1 MNKYV
6 KFDAGFEALVKR
18 VVDAAFEVHKTLG
31 PGYQEKLYEEALAVE
46 LALRKIPFVRQVVI
60 PVVYKGQ
67 SVGEGRIDILV
78 DGRLIVELKAVSK
91 LLPLHTAQCISY
103 LKATRNHLALLINFN
118 SALFK
123 YGIRR
128 VVYTKDLAS

>member
-1 MNKYV
+1 MV
-6 KFDAGFEALVKR
+6 KQ
-18 VVDAAFEVHKTLG
+18 VVDAAFEVHRTLG
-31 PGYQEKLYEEALAVE
+31 PGYQEKVYEEALAVE
-46 LALRKIPFVRQVVI
+46 LTLRKLLFVRQVVI

-67 SVGEGRIDILV
+67 SVGEGRVDMLV

-103 LKATRNHLALLINFN
+103 LKATRNPLALLINFN

-128 VVYTKDLAS
+128 VIYTKNLAS